1 MYVSFPSVSSASFVA
16 SSDPSASPS
25 GFSCVVSRKRSPS
38 RNAAAAAARSSLVVV
53 WGDLIDQLRHAGG
66 ALDRRIVLEGQLRSP
81 LHSELARESSLEVR
95 MRGLQAGER
104 PRALLLRTEHGDE
117 DACVAKVG
125 RRLHG
130 RHRDEA
136 DAWI

>member
-25 GFSCVVSRKRSPS
+25 GFSCVVSRNRSPS

-66 ALDRRIVLEGQLRSP
+66 ALDGRIVLEGQLRGP
-81 LHSELARESSLEVR
+81 LHSQPPRDPPLQHAVRRLEA
-95 MRGLQAGER
+95 LER
-104 PRALLLRTEHGDE
+104 PLPL
-117 DACVAKVG
+117 
-125 RRLHG
+125 
-130 RHRDEA
+130 
-136 DAWI
+136 

>member
-25 GFSCVVSRKRSPS
+25 GFSCVVSRNRSPS

-66 ALDRRIVLEGQLRSP
+66 ALDGRIVLEGQLRGP
-81 LHSELARESSLEVR
+81 LHSQLAREPSLEER
-95 MRGLQAGER
+95 MRRFEARER
-104 PRALLLRTEHGDE
+104 TCALLL
-117 DACVAKVG
+117 
-125 RRLHG
+125 
-130 RHRDEA
+130 
-136 DAWI
+136 

>member
-25 GFSCVVSRKRSPS
+25 GFSCVVSRKRSPF

-66 ALDRRIVLEGQLRSP
+66 ALDRRIVLERQLRSA
-81 LHSELARESSLEVR
+81 LHSELAREPRLQEAVR
-95 MRGLQAGER
+95 RF
-104 PRALLLRTEHGDE
+104 
-117 DACVAKVG
+117 
-125 RRLHG
+125 
-130 RHRDEA
+130 
-136 DAWI
+136 